1 MMMLSTFATLAQ
13 DRKITGTILDEQGA
27 ALPRCEHTSK
37 GTSKGVSA
45 DANGKYSISVPANAS
60 TLVFTFIGYAT
71 QEVEIKNQSVI
82 DLKLVS
88 DTKSLQEVVVVGYG
102 TQKVTLTGSVSDVKG
117 SEIVKSPQPNLSN
130 SLAGRFSGFIANNRG
145 GEPGYDG
152 SSYTIRGLASTGN
165 NDVLIVV
172 DGIPGQIGGLERLDP
187 NDIESIS
194 VLKDAS
200 AAVYGSHAPMV

>member
-1 MMMLSTFATLAQ
+1 
-13 DRKITGTILDEQGA
+13 
-27 ALPRCEHTSK
+27 
-37 GTSKGVSA
+37 
-45 DANGKYSISVPANAS
+45 
-60 TLVFTFIGYAT
+60 
-71 QEVEIKNQSVI
+71 
-82 DLKLVS
+82 
-88 DTKSLQEVVVVGYG
+88 
-102 TQKVTLTGSVSDVKG
+102 LTGSVSDVKG

-200 AAVYGSHAPMV
+200 AAVYGSRAANGVILVTTKRGTTGKPTISYSFNQGFSTPTRLPKLADAPTYATILNEIDYYNNPAGGMNQHYSADEITKVCEWF